1 VSKFNKNSNAYILT
15 FAIGMTLILGTALAF
30 VSESL
35 KEKQQAEREFERK
48 KFILSAALG
57 TDNINAMVAKSRAE
71 VNDLYDS
78 RVKDLVV
85 DSEGKPID
93 GLTSDQVIV
102 AKEYKKLKRNS
113 NDEMEVKSGETLRL
127 PVYTIAS
134 ESGDQ
139 IEYYVLPIYGFGLW
153 DNIWGY
159 MAVQSDFKTVQ
170 GVIFDHKGETPGLGA
185 RITEQKLQER
195 YQGKELLNEQGQLV
209 SVNMQKGEGADY
221 SDSPHK
227 VNGMTGA
234 TITGN
239 GVNSMVKDYAML
251 YSDYFNRIKESR

>member
-1 VSKFNKNSNAYILT
+1 MA

-35 KEKQQAEREFERK
+35 KDKQRAEREFERK

-57 TDNINAMVAKSRAE
+57 TDQINEMIATSRDE
-71 VNDLYDS
+71 VNDLYEK
-78 RVKDLVV
+78 RVANLVV
-85 DSEGKPID
+85 GADGTPIEGLSAD
-93 GLTSDQVIV
+93 DVIV
-102 AKEYKKLKRNS
+102 AKEYKKLQRNS
-113 NDEMEVKSGETLRL
+113 DEVMEVKSGQTLRL

-134 ESGDQ
+134 EDGEG
-139 IEYYVLPIYGFGLW
+139 IAYYVMPIYGFGLW

-159 MAVQSDFKTVQ
+159 LALQSDFNTVQ

-185 RITEQKLQER
+185 RITEQGLQER
-195 YQGKELLNEQGQLV
+195 YQGKKLNNEAGELV

-221 SDSPHK
+221 SDAPHK

-239 GVNSMVKDYAML
+239 GVNAMVKDYAGL
-251 YSDYFNRIKESR
+251 YSDYFNSLKKS

>member
-1 VSKFNKNSNAYILT
+1 MSKYNKNSNAYILA

-57 TDNINAMVAKSRAE
+57 TDHINQMIAKSRKE
-71 VNDLYDS
+71 VNDLYEK
-78 RVKDLVV
+78 RVDNLVV
-85 DSEGKPID
+85 DAEGAKIENLSAD
-93 GLTSDQVIV
+93 DVIV

-113 NDEMEVKSGETLRL
+113 NEVMEVKPGNTLRL

-134 ESGDQ
+134 EDGEGIQ
-139 IEYYVLPIYGFGLW
+139 YYVMPIYGFGLW

-159 MAVQSDFKTVQ
+159 LALQSDFNTIQ

-185 RITEQKLQER
+185 RITEQGLQER
-195 YQGKELLNEQGQLV
+195 YRGKELKNEEGELV
-209 SVNMQKGEGADY
+209 SVKMQKGEGEDY

-239 GVNSMVKDYAML
+239 GVNNMVKDYAML
-251 YSDYFNRIKESR
+251 YSDYFNRLKNN